1 MPAAAYYMAA
11 HLYTLVP
18 RHVRED
24 LAWIRDHG
32 AQAVVLGV
40 LEQDLTAARE
50 NIAVVA
56 AEAARAGLELWLT
69 PSRWGN
75 LVAGAPKVPSIFCA
89 TRHEAWALRADG
101 RPVLNFLGPV
111 ASVHHPATFERF
123 AGLLAQAFAQWP
135 VRGVVWDEPKALH
148 AADHSPA
155 ARAALGDADP
165 ADPAVVLG
173 AQCAFFG
180 RVNAEIRRLA
190 PATRI
195 GLFGFA
201 HDTALAPALCAIP
214 GLDAAGC
221 DGRPWRREDGGHSDD
236 NDGGAPTKFLLGD
249 GQVWTAAARAAGRAG
264 LWLIENHALP
274 DEDLPLMDHR
284 LPEVLAAAPEWL
296 LWYYYPRSLA
306 DPDAHMA
313 VLGRHL
319 RAHAQTRGT

>member
-1 MPAAAYYMAA
+1 MPSAAYYFGA

-24 LAWIRDHG
+24 LAWIRGHG
-32 AQAVVLGV
+32 GTAVVLGV
-40 LEQDLTAARE
+40 LEQDLGAARE

-56 AEAARAGLELWLT
+56 AEAERAGLELWMT

-75 LVAGAPKVPSIFCA
+75 LVAGAPKVPSTFCA
-89 TRHEAWALRADG
+89 TRHEAWVRNADG
-101 RPVLNFLGPV
+101 SPALNFLGPV

-123 AGLLAQAFAQWP
+123 AGLLATAFRQWP
-135 VRGVVWDEPKALH
+135 VRGIVWDEPKALH
-148 AADHSPA
+148 VADHSPA
-155 ARAALGDADP
+155 ALAALGGADP
-165 ADPAVVLG
+165 ADPQVVLA

-190 PATRI
+190 PQTRI

-201 HDTALAPALCAIP
+201 HDLAIAPALCAIP

-221 DGRPWRREDGGHSDD
+221 DGRPWRRSDGGQSDER
-236 NDGGAPTKFLLGD
+236 DGGAPTKFLLGD
-249 GQVWTAAARAAGRAG
+249 GDGEGWLAAARAAGRAG

-274 DEDLPLMDHR
+274 DEDLPLMDRR

-296 LWYYYPRSLA
+296 LWYYYPRSLS

-319 RAHAQTRGT
+319 CGRG